1 MAEEPVDGPLC
12 PGHPAPVPR
21 PRLLACRPVCCPIDQ
36 VTPQN
41 GGRWVGGGV
50 VVVVVCV
57 CVYVVVVGCV
67 CGGGGGLQPDQ
78 APTADAYRL
87 SRPFLPCF
95 PPSLV
100 PPPTWCS
107 SKTICSAR
115 EGMAAGSRGG
125 AGGCRVCCFVR

>member
-67 CGGGGGLQPDQ
+67 CVGGGGACNLTRLPRPTPTGLV
-78 APTADAYRL
+78 
-87 SRPFLPCF
+87 FLFFLAF
-95 PPSLV
+95 PPVSCPRRPGA
-100 PPPTWCS
+100 PPKP
-107 SKTICSAR
+107 SAPHAR
-115 EGMAAGSRGG
+115 AWLQAVVGERG
-125 AGGCRVCCFVR
+125 AVASVAL